1 MGGGT
6 ILLLSLALSADAAAV
21 AATRG
26 LLVARLL
33 PRYFL
38 AVALWFGVAQA
49 AMALLGCLLGQRFG
63 AVLAAYDHW
72 IAFVLLSAL
81 GLKMLHEARSPADA
95 QAEDRAAPDPFAAR
109 TMLLLAL
116 ATSVDAFA
124 VGVTLPLLNAPLLL
138 TLSAI
143 GIVTALMS
151 AFGLAAGRR
160 FGAALG
166 KRVDAAGGLIL
177 IGLGAK
183 ILIEHLAA

>member
-1 MGGGT
+1 MGSGT

-26 LLVARLL
+26 LLVARLAL
-33 PRYFL
+33 RHFF

-49 AMALLGCLLGQRFG
+49 GMALLGCLLGQRFG
-63 AVLAAYDHW
+63 GVLAAYDHW

-81 GLKMLHEARSPADA
+81 GLKMLHEARSVGDDEGEQKPSAADA
-95 QAEDRAAPDPFAAR
+95 FAPR
-109 TMLLLAL
+109 TMLLLAI
-116 ATSVDAFA
+116 ATSIDAFA

-143 GIVTALMS
+143 GVVTALLS
-151 AFGLAAGRR
+151 VFGLVAGRR
-160 FGAALG
+160 FGAVLG

-177 IGLGAK
+177 IALGTK
-183 ILIEHLAA
+183 ILIEHLS